1 MEELKKEAKD
11 IQDYLEIT
19 CSDNPEEMVERIKDL
34 SVYMARSGEMLAK
47 AKYLYNQRT
56 TAEITNTIIAIA
68 KEQYLSATAQNALVK
83 AIAQEEQYLVD
94 WLERI
99 NRTCTHQIEALRSLL
114 SYEKENLRITKT
126 GY

>member
-56 TAEITNTIIAIA
+56 TAEITKTIIAIA
-68 KEQYLSATAQNALVK
+68 K

-99 NRTCTHQIEALRSLL
+99 NRCCTHQIEALRSLL